1 MVSACVLFAATSVFA
16 DDVVPALNQITAP
29 ADQQMAVPADQPPV
43 VQLGLEASAPASV
56 APTQLASVEVVPPAA
71 APAVKDPLHAD
82 PRWPL
87 FANCINNTA
96 TPDDFNA
103 CLQMA
108 FTGVGP
114 TDKVLALLTR

>member
-16 DDVVPALNQITAP
+16 DDFVPAIDQIAP
-29 ADQQMAVPADQPPV
+29 SADQKTAVPANQQAV
-43 VQLGLEASAPASV
+43 VQPEANAPASIT
-56 APTQLASVEVVPPAA
+56 PTRLASVEVVPPAA
-71 APAVKDPLHAD
+71 TPAVKDPLHAD
-82 PRWPL
+82 PHWPL

-96 TPDDFNA
+96 TPDEFNA

-114 TDKVLALLTR
+114 TGQVLALLTR